1 MPSALHWHHPI
12 WSFCL
17 LLSELKCDMCIVWFD
32 YIRFAQLHQ
41 PNKGDHVIQLF
52 AANQQKCPNR
62 CQLFFAK
69 PTCFFLP
76 MWLNEGTLWNGTCLQ
91 GPPPGWWFRGRF
103 SDDASNRGSCISFKR
118 AFWGISTKKLES
130 YEMNTLVK
138 MFFYYFYY

>member
-69 PTCFFLP
+69 PTRFFSQCGSMKGP
-76 MWLNEGTLWNGTCLQ
+76 CEFGTCLQ